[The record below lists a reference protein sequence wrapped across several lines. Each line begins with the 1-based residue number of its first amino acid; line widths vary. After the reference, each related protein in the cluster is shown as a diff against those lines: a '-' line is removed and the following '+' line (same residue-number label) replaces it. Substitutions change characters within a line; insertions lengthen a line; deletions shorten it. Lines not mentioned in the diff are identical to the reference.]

1 MKQLFWRLTMI
12 FWGLFVIVVIS
23 FARTFYLQYE
33 KNYSQKLLEI
43 DRDLVNV
50 GEQLN
55 GEINLYT
62 SLVKAAESMV
72 RSTYQKKFEYYTE
85 LNDEYVKNIGISN
98 EVSLQ
103 TEQEIQDYCA
113 ALAYENTVSQ
123 IDVVLDEITNV
134 YKQYYSVEDLYMI
147 PVNVEYSISQLIT
160 NHEPTTF
167 LSDDMKIYSFLQ
179 EDRDEYRKLI
189 VLKEV
194 MTEDKQSLGT
204 IVLQYKDVFINSSL
218 MNSPNNTHNNIFFID
233 DQLYLQN
240 NNLLPKVSDQIKQ
253 ADFETALKILS
264 ENGYN
269 VMTYKIASDN
279 ISIIHYESSKGLNQ
293 IVLKQTISL
302 FEFST
307 IVLIVLFLFVSYLL
321 FIAIIR
327 PCYLLIDYV
336 QRCGEGDYVIP
347 NQINSAWRSS
357 FLKVRN
363 TYLENERL
371 LAVKDN
377 QSQELELAWKRS
389 LVANQAK
396 THFLAKVSHELKTP
410 LNAIKG
416 YVQLLKL
423 SVDHP
428 KQLKQIDIIDRSSD
442 LLLKLVN
449 ELLEFSVVEDG
460 KIILDCQAFNVHQT
474 AHVIEEL
481 FYLSTKSKNL
491 DYEVSVDE
499 KIPDTLFG
507 DEGRIKQIIINLVSN
522 ALKFTESGRIEVS
535 FDLDYQTEIE
545 AYLSVRVK
553 DTGKGI
559 AENKLNAIFE
569 SFTQENNSIS
579 RQFGGTG
586 LGLSISKRLA
596 EAMGG
601 SLIVESKLNEG
612 SVFTLFIPLSKA
624 EKEELS

>member
-1 MKQLFWRLTMI
+1 MKRLFWRLTMI
-12 FWGLFVIVVIS
+12 FWGLFLIVVIA
-23 FARTFYLQYE
+23 FAITFYLQYE

-43 DRDLVNV
+43 DHDLVNI
-50 GEQLN
+50 GEQIE
-55 GEINLYT
+55 GEINLYI
-62 SLVKAAESMV
+62 SLVEAAESMLK
-72 RSTYQKKFEYYTE
+72 STYQKKYEYYIE
-85 LNDEYVKNIGISN
+85 LKDEYVKNIGSSN
-98 EVSLQ
+98 GIGLQ
-103 TEQEIQDYCA
+103 TEEEIQDYCA
-113 ALAYENTVSQ
+113 VLAYENTVNQ
-123 IDVVLDEITNV
+123 IDTVLDEIASV
-134 YKQYYSVEDLYMI
+134 YKQHYSVEDLYMI
-147 PVNVEYSISQLIT
+147 PVNEKSSILQLIN
-160 NHEPTTF
+160 NHEPTTL

-179 EDRDEYRKLI
+179 DGVNDHKKWI

-194 MTEDKQSLGT
+194 MTEDKQMLGS
-204 IVLQYKDVFINSSL
+204 IVLQYKEAFLSSFLTNST
-218 MNSPNNTHNNIFFID
+218 NSTKNNIFFVN

-240 NNLLPKVSDQIKQ
+240 NNLLKEITDQIQK
-253 ADFETALKILS
+253 ADFETVLKVLS
-264 ENGYN
+264 DNRYN
-269 VMTYKIASDN
+269 VMTYEISSDN
-279 ISIIHYESSKGLNQ
+279 ISIIHYESSKSLHQ
-293 IVLKQTISL
+293 TVLKQTISL

-307 IVLIVLFLFVSYLL
+307 IVLIALFLFVSYLL
-321 FIAIIR
+321 FVAIIR

-336 QRCGEGDYVIP
+336 QRCGDGDYVIP
-347 NQINSAWRSS
+347 NQINSAWRPS

-371 LAVKDN
+371 LTVKDN

-416 YVQLLKL
+416 YIQLLKL
-423 SVDHP
+423 SVDNP

-449 ELLEFSVVEDG
+449 ELLEFSVVEEG
-460 KIILDCQAFNVHQT
+460 KIILDYQGFNVHQT
-474 AHVIEEL
+474 AHLIEEL

-499 KIPDTLFG
+499 KIPDTLYG
-507 DEGRIKQIIINLVSN
+507 DEGKIKQIIINLVSN
-522 ALKFTESGRIEVS
+522 ALKFTESGIIEVR
-535 FDLDYQTEIE
+535 FDLDYQTKTE

-601 SLIVESKLNEG
+601 NLIVESELNKG
-612 SVFTLFIPLSKA
+612 SVFTLFIPLA
-624 EKEELS
+624 KEDKEDLS